1 MNPYCDSVHLFVCS
15 SSSVQLLT
23 YFKYFNGY
31 RKLYPPCTLPIEL
44 LYHTQLH
51 STVHLHVSL
60 SLSSSLSL
68 SPLPPSLPP
77 SLPPP
82 LSGYPIFAWRG
93 QSDEDFWWCIDMCL
107 YTEHWT
113 PTMILDDGGD
123 ATHRLLTKFPSLAN
137 GMEGIVEESVTGIHR
152 LYQLSKEGQ
161 LPMPAINIHDSV
173 VKVSEMGNFTA
184 CTLTF

>member
-1 MNPYCDSVHLFVCS
+1 
-15 SSSVQLLT
+15 
-23 YFKYFNGY
+23 
-31 RKLYPPCTLPIEL
+31 
-44 LYHTQLH
+44 
-51 STVHLHVSL
+51 
-60 SLSSSLSL
+60 
-68 SPLPPSLPP
+68 
-77 SLPPP
+77 
-82 LSGYPIFAWRG
+82 
-93 QSDEDFWWCIDMCL
+93 MCL

-173 VKVSEMGNFTA
+173 VKVSEMGSFTA